1 MPESNARLVEAA
13 FAAVN
18 RRDAD
23 ALTALCTPD
32 VEFRPILAS
41 PSEEAYRGA
50 EGVRRWLAE
59 VDQRLPDGR
68 ALPDEIEER
77 GDVVL
82 VSGVTRGPGL
92 MFHWHLAARI
102 EGGLI
107 AAWSFHPTREHAERS
122 IEAAG

>member
-1 MPESNARLVEAA
+1 MPESNGRLVEAA

-23 ALTALCTPD
+23 GLVALCAPG

-41 PSEEAYRGA
+41 GSDETYRGA

-59 VDQRLPDGR
+59 VEQRMPDGR
-68 ALPDEIEER
+68 ALVDEMEER
-77 GDVVL
+77 DDVVL

-92 MFHWHLAARI
+92 MFRWHLAARI
-102 EGGLI
+102 EGGRI

-122 IEAAG
+122 LDADG